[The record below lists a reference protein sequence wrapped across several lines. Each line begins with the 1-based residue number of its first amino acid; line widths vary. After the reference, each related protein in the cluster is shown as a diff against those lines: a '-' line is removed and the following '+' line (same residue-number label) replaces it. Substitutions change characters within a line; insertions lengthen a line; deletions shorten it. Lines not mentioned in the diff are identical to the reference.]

1 MRAYMYMHMFMH
13 MCMFMHMHMHAHAHV
28 VHAHVHVHAHSS
40 LFQRRGL
47 RRKSIL
53 ASRHFSKR
61 SFALATALPSFA
73 ASLVGRR
80 SQKMKWSVLL
90 LQAAV
95 ATSFRLPPPHGHA
108 AHARR
113 ARGHPVLSSP
123 EEKEGINPLDKMGGV
138 FKGGIEDAVK
148 KVTGNEEYQFGDFT
162 KSTVEGT
169 KVGIED
175 AVKKVTGN
183 EEYQCNYRLEPRA
196 A

>member
-1 MRAYMYMHMFMH
+1 MLQVWLGVA
-13 MCMFMHMHMHAHAHV
+13 
-28 VHAHVHVHAHSS
+28 
-40 LFQRRGL
+40 RR
-47 RRKSIL
+47 
-53 ASRHFSKR
+53 
-61 SFALATALPSFA
+61 
-73 ASLVGRR
+73 
-80 SQKMKWSVLL
+80 KMKWSVLL

-108 AHARR
+108 AHARH

-183 EEYQCNYRLEPRA
+183 EEYQCNCRLKPRA